1 MLLDVTSLLEAKEP
15 ITRISYEERLEIPK
29 DIGVLL
35 SPVTG
40 EITIERANDGSLLSV
55 SGELAVKL
63 ELTCDRCTGP
73 YVLEQN
79 VSVEEHL
86 RVVTEESTA
95 VEVEESVERT
105 GKLDLSDLLRQNVL
119 LSLPLRKLCGCPE
132 LADFR
137 KDYIDPRWGKLEA
150 LKKQDTEEEK

>member
-1 MLLDVTSLLEAKEP
+1 MLLDVMSLLEAQEP
-15 ITRISYEERLEIPK
+15 IARISYEERLEIPK

-40 EITIERANDGSLLSV
+40 EITIERSSDGSLLSI
-55 SGELAVKL
+55 SGELSVRL
-63 ELTCDRCTGP
+63 ELTCDRCSGP

-79 VSVEEHL
+79 VLVDEHL
-86 RVVTEESTA
+86 RVVSEETTA

-119 LSLPLRKLCGCPE
+119 LNLPLRKLCGCPE
-132 LADFR
+132 LVAKR
-137 KDYIDPRWGKLEA
+137 KDYTDPRWSKLEA